1 MNKFVKLSVM
11 LALLASGACKADES
25 GLCKPLCD
33 QEKRQC
39 RTAATNLVDQDTE
52 SLMARRAGDAPV
64 RYFGDTSVHTSNPA
78 GPDVQN
84 AQDRRMRRTRAC
96 DDRFA
101 VCRKACSAETPSS
114 DVLIKRPR

>member
-11 LALLASGACKADES
+11 LALLASGACKADDS

-33 QEKRQC
+33 QEQRKC
-39 RTAATNLVDQDTE
+39 RAAATNLVDQETE
-52 SLMARRAGDAPV
+52 SLMAPRSGDAAV
-64 RYFGDTSVHTSNPA
+64 RYFGDVSAHASNPA
-78 GPDVQN
+78 GPDVRN

-96 DDRFA
+96 DERFA

-114 DVLIKRPR
+114 DVLIKRAK